1 MTSSYRQQ
9 LQAKID
15 RITTQFSEFTPPTLE
30 VFESPEQH
38 FRMRAEFRIWHTEN
52 DMFYA
57 MFERNDD
64 GKQKTVV
71 RIDEFPIADKSI
83 NDLMPLLL
91 AELKA
96 NSLLSQRLFEID
108 FLATLSGEMLVTLI
122 YHRKLNQE
130 WEQAAKALAEKLNIK
145 IMGRSRGQKIVIGDD
160 FVVEE
165 FELLNRSFKY
175 KQIESSFTQ
184 PNAQVCKKMLQWAC
198 DAAEGSKNTY

>member
-1 MTSSYRQQ
+1 
-9 LQAKID
+9 
-15 RITTQFSEFTPPTLE
+15 
-30 VFESPEQH
+30 
-38 FRMRAEFRIWHTEN
+38 
-52 DMFYA
+52 
-57 MFERNDD
+57 
-64 GKQKTVV
+64 
-71 RIDEFPIADKSI
+71 
-83 NDLMPLLL
+83 MPLLL

-96 NSLLSQRLFEID
+96 NSLLSQRLFEVD

>member
-1 MTSSYRQQ
+1 MTSSYHQQ

-83 NDLMPLLL
+83 NDLMP
-91 AELKA
+91 
-96 NSLLSQRLFEID
+96 
-108 FLATLSGEMLVTLI
+108 
-122 YHRKLNQE
+122 
-130 WEQAAKALAEKLNIK
+130 
-145 IMGRSRGQKIVIGDD
+145 
-160 FVVEE
+160 
-165 FELLNRSFKY
+165 
-175 KQIESSFTQ
+175 
-184 PNAQVCKKMLQWAC
+184 
-198 DAAEGSKNTY
+198 